1 MAEQTFF
8 NENGVT
14 VTNSRFITPGQTYA
28 MSGVTSIRKLKITPS
43 YKAPIITAIIG
54 FISLGF
60 GDSGIAI
67 GILLIIAGIAWFI
80 LNKPTFVVVLSSAS
94 GEQEALSSKDEEFI
108 SRVVNALN
116 EAIVARG

>member
-67 GILLIIAGIAWFI
+67 GILLIIGAIAWFI

-94 GEQEALSSKDEEFI
+94 GEQKALSSKDEEFI